1 MPCPVILRS
10 PYSLYPSAPLWK
22 VRIQP
27 RSSKYCTIAINS
39 SNPSRLLTSM
49 PKHKRDIRFTDVG
62 RWAAM
67 GQIVDRRQ
75 EFAAL
80 PSYLAKLLAHSTRP
94 TAYYNTNPFST
105 PLNPI
110 ERLRLESRAAGF
122 LYSLFSDVFLGFPN
136 KLAAVLRTVLE
147 RVFSKIGQP

>member
-1 MPCPVILRS
+1 
-10 PYSLYPSAPLWK
+10 
-22 VRIQP
+22 
-27 RSSKYCTIAINS
+27 
-39 SNPSRLLTSM
+39 M

-110 ERLRLESRAAGF
+110 ERLRLESRGRF
-122 LYSLFSDVFLGFPN
+122 PLQSILRGVFEVTEQ
-136 KLAAVLRTVLE
+136 LATVLRTILE
-147 RVFSKIGQP
+147 RVFSKTNQGIREESRYGSATVRATLTSLSCEVRKPPLEPGKAP